1 MMESMSAS
9 TRRAFL
15 AQTAALL
22 PITQAALMARDALH
36 KDNLGVQLYTVR
48 NVIDQNPLK
57 ILKAIQDIGYG
68 EIEAV
73 YADLPKIWSALEQTN
88 LKAIS
93 VHVDSKLLMTGGSAL
108 DDAFGKLRQRGFHY
122 AVFPYLDESERGGLD
137 VYKKLAATFNKIGE
151 QAKAQGLTFCYHNH
165 AFEFQP
171 MNGTMPLNILLG
183 ETDKNLVSWEMDI
196 FWVSVAGHDPVKLLK
211 QYGDR
216 VKLLHLKDK
225 QRGFPTRY
233 NEHVPKSTF
242 KEVGHGS
249 IDIPAVLAAA
259 ASTQV
264 RHYFVEQDQTPGD
277 PINSLRE
284 SYQYLTSV
292 MKS

>member
-1 MMESMSAS
+1 MMDGMLAS

-22 PITQAALMARDALH
+22 PITQAALSAREALH
-36 KDNLGVQLYTVR
+36 KNNLGVELYTVR
-48 NVIDQNPLK
+48 NVIDADPSK
-57 ILKAIQDIGYG
+57 TLKAIEDIGYA
-68 EIEAV
+68 EVEAV
-73 YADLPKIWSALEQTN
+73 YADLPKIWSALEQTK
-88 LKAIS
+88 LKAVS
-93 VHVDSKLLMTGGSAL
+93 VHVDTKLLMAGGSQL
-108 DDAFGKLRQRGFHY
+108 DDAFGNLRQRGFHY
-122 AVFPYLDESERGGLD
+122 AVFPYLGEPQRGGID
-137 VYKKLAATFNKIGE
+137 VYKKLAADFNKIGE
-151 QAKAQGLTFCYHNH
+151 QASKAGLTFCYHNH

-171 MNGTMPLNILLG
+171 MNGTTPLQILLG

-196 FWVSVAGHDPVKLLK
+196 FWVSVAGHDPVQMLK
-211 QYGDR
+211 KYGDR

-225 QRGFPTRY
+225 ERGFPTQY

-249 IDIPAVLAAA
+249 INIPAVLAAA

-277 PINSLRE
+277 PIVSLRE
-284 SYQYLTSV
+284 SYQYLSSV
-292 MKS
+292 MKG